1 MRMLIYSRMKLHLRI
16 YNKLWLFEKTLKKKK
31 NCLDKGE
38 ATNKM
43 HIENL
48 YVLINI
54 YEIFH
59 N

>member
-1 MRMLIYSRMKLHLRI
+1 MLIYSRMKLHLRI